1 MFAPLL
7 VLLELPNPIILSLRQ
22 TLHSHLKIADYPVAV
37 QGGSAGG
44 LCTVVLVAFG
54 NQLVLVV
61 DTLFVVVDI

>member
-1 MFAPLL
+1 MLAPLL
-7 VLLELPNPIILSLRQ
+7 VLLEPPNPIILSFRQ
-22 TLHSHLKIADYPVAV
+22 TLHSHLKIMV